1 MENGG
6 LKKSEAFKVLEFIEY
21 VPNSIATK
29 IIINKITGSISAVS
43 SDSGGL
49 LIGKIVPFDTF
60 IEVIEGN
67 AEIFID
73 NKSNLL
79 ETGQSIIIPAHSHR
93 IIRTINR
100 FKLLSTIIKSGYE
113 DVS

>member
-6 LKKSEAFKVLEFIEY
+6 LRSAEAFKVVEFIEY
-21 VPNSIATK
+21 IPNSIATK
-29 IIINKITGSISAVS
+29 TIIKKITGSISAIS

-49 LIGKIVPFDTF
+49 LIGKILPFDIF
-60 IEVIEGN
+60 IELIEGN

-79 ETGQSIIIPAHSHR
+79 EMGQSIIIPAHSHS

-113 DVS
+113 EVS